1 MVCDSAADQCWSPMC
16 GVAGLLAKTP
26 AARERLGA
34 DLAAMVGRLADRGP
48 DSAGFAL
55 FDEPPEGGGAVLTVA
70 RQVGPPTDLIE
81 SSGLAAMSGSHA
93 IAHTRMATESR
104 VSTAH
109 SHPFC
114 PAPGLA
120 LVHNGSLSNHN
131 DLRRRL
137 ARLGVG
143 FETDND
149 SEVAARFVAWR
160 LDQGDDL
167 EAALEAGLEQLDG
180 FFTFL
185 VADADGIVVVRD
197 RFACKPAL
205 VAETA
210 DWVAIASERAA
221 ISRLPGGEEAE
232 AWEPEPARIYSFTRL
247 GVPA

>member
-1 MVCDSAADQCWSPMC
+1 MI
-16 GVAGLLAKTP
+16 
-26 AARERLGA
+26 E
-34 DLAAMVGRLADRGP
+34 RLADRGP

-55 FDEPPEGGGAVLTVA
+55 FEETADGGAELTKVA
-70 RQVGPPTDLIE
+70 KRVGRPVELVE
-81 SSGLAAMSGSHA
+81 SSGLASMSGSHA
-93 IAHTRMATESR
+93 VAHTRMATESR

-114 PAPGLA
+114 PTPELA

-131 DLRRRL
+131 ELRREL
-137 ARLGVG
+137 SHLGVA

-149 SEVAARFVAWR
+149 SEVAARFLAWR

-167 EAALEAGLEQLDG
+167 EAALEAALERLDG

-197 RFACKPAL
+197 RFVCKPAL
-205 VAETA
+205 VAETD

-221 ISRLPGGEEAE
+221 ISVLPGGEEAE
-232 AWEPEPARIYSFTRL
+232 VWEPEPARIYAFSRL
-247 GVPA
+247 GAPA

>member
-1 MVCDSAADQCWSPMC
+1 MC

-26 AARERLGA
+26 AERERLGA
-34 DLAAMVGRLADRGP
+34 DLAAMIERLADRGP

-55 FDEPPEGGGAVLTVA
+55 FDESAEGGVTLTTLA
-70 RQVGPPTDLIE
+70 KQIGPPSELVE

-114 PAPGLA
+114 PTPELA

-131 DLRRRL
+131 DLRREL
-137 ARLGVG
+137 GRLGVA
-143 FETDND
+143 FDTDND
-149 SEVAARFVAWR
+149 SEVAARFIAWR
-160 LDQGDDL
+160 LAEGDDL
-167 EAALEAGLEQLDG
+167 EAALEAGLERLDG

-185 VADADGIVVVRD
+185 VADPDGIVVVRD

-205 VAETA
+205 VAETD

-221 ISRLPGGEEAE
+221 ISALPGGEEAE
-232 AWEPEPARIYSFTRL
+232 AWEPEPARIYSFTAL
-247 GVPA
+247 GAPA

>member
-1 MVCDSAADQCWSPMC
+1 
-16 GVAGLLAKTP
+16 
-26 AARERLGA
+26 
-34 DLAAMVGRLADRGP
+34 
-48 DSAGFAL
+48 
-55 FDEPPEGGGAVLTVA
+55 
-70 RQVGPPTDLIE
+70 
-81 SSGLAAMSGSHA
+81 
-93 IAHTRMATESR
+93 MATESR

-114 PAPGLA
+114 PTPELA

-131 DLRRRL
+131 ELRREL
-137 ARLGVG
+137 SRLGVA

-149 SEVAARFVAWR
+149 SEVAARFLAWR

-167 EAALEAGLEQLDG
+167 DAALAAALERLDG

-205 VAETA
+205 VAETD

-221 ISRLPGGEEAE
+221 ISVLPGGEEAA
-232 AWEPEPARIYSFTRL
+232 AWEPEPARIYAFTRH
-247 GVPA
+247 GAPA